1 MKVSSKNKIHR
12 TQLLLKSSM
21 GFRKLHSG
29 FLEFTKIHP
38 VRTIPLAFKCSIPE
52 SLPMHS
58 CIQTSQFRLIH
69 KKRIQRFSAHQEKF
83 SMSSRHVQI
92 LLQASSL
99 CTNIHD
105 HCKTVPKRIPSH
117 SIHEYHC
124 NVLPIHQTTTK
135 MTLQQLDRPIGAV
148 SPEYS
153 SNDRITNSKLIP
165 NQMLAKTLQSRI
177 GTILPKQVPY
187 TIPLQLVC
195 SNMHEARSFPRSQAE
210 KSQYFHILDSLVFI
224 NHHDRN
230 RWLFRRMLGIL
241 KMAGSLE
248 AVSSQNSA
256 LRDDECETVK
266 GLCWHSGSRSTE
278 RR

>member
-12 TQLLLKSSM
+12 TQLSLKSSM

-52 SLPMHS
+52 SLLMHS

-69 KKRIQRFSAHQEKF
+69 KKRVQRFAAHQEKF

-124 NVLPIHQTTTK
+124 KVLSIHQSATK

-153 SNDRITNSKLIP
+153 SNDRITNSKLAP
-165 NQMLAKTLQSRI
+165 KQMLAKTLS
-177 GTILPKQVPY
+177 K
-187 TIPLQLVC
+187 
-195 SNMHEARSFPRSQAE
+195 AE
-210 KSQYFHILDSLVFI
+210 
-224 NHHDRN
+224 
-230 RWLFRRMLGIL
+230 
-241 KMAGSLE
+241 
-248 AVSSQNSA
+248 
-256 LRDDECETVK
+256 
-266 GLCWHSGSRSTE
+266 
-278 RR
+278 